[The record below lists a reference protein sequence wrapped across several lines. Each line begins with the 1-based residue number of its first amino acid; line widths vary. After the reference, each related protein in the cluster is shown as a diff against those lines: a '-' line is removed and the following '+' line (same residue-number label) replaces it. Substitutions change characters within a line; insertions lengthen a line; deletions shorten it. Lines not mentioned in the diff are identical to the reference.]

1 MDSQKSNVYGVKIYH
16 QFDNFEFQSLSS
28 STNTDV
34 VLSYDADWG
43 NTQSHLPY
51 IYDYF
56 SETIRKEILLVKNS
70 GLFLI
75 Y

>member
-43 NTQSHLPY
+43 NPQSHSPL
-51 IYDYF
+51 F
-56 SETIRKEILLVKNS
+56 MTI
-70 GLFLI
+70 FLKL
-75 Y
+75 